1 MHQLL
6 KMEYVFLVLQSF
18 HCCFF
23 FFFFFQSATGKV
35 ALLIGNLNY
44 LRHPPLMAPTMDVY
58 ELAQHLRQLDFRVV
72 SLLDLSK
79 KEINA
84 AIDKF
89 LQLLDKGV
97 YGES

>member
-1 MHQLL
+1 M
-6 KMEYVFLVLQSF
+6 
-18 HCCFF
+18 
-23 FFFFFQSATGKV
+23 

-79 KEINA
+79 KEMTA

-89 LQLLDKGV
+89 KQLLDRGV
-97 YGES
+97 YGESQCKGSWETDDHLKAGNV